1 MQLIPTLTI
10 YIVGNL
16 SHLLIINIPSILPMV
31 NIVFYK
37 PLNHFK
43 SSSIL
48 YIVKEMM
55 LTIYNIDYKDL
66 GKRIRA
72 ERRKQDL
79 TQEKLAEMANI
90 SDSFMGHIERGGRT
104 LSIETL
110 AKLANALNLSI
121 EYIVCGE
128 FNYQPDM
135 LPEEILDA
143 LNRMSGN
150 QRKVFLKM
158 MKTLAAHQDMWPV

>member
-1 MQLIPTLTI
+1 
-10 YIVGNL
+10 
-16 SHLLIINIPSILPMV
+16 MV
-31 NIVFYK
+31 NIMSFR
-37 PLNHFK
+37 PLIPFK
-43 SSSIL
+43 RSSIL

-55 LTIYNIDYKDL
+55 LTMYNIDYKEL

-72 ERRKQDL
+72 ERRKKDL

-110 AKLANALNLSI
+110 VKLANALNLSI

-128 FNYQPDM
+128 FNYQPNM
-135 LPEEILDA
+135 LPSEILDA
-143 LNRMSGN
+143 LNRMSSN
-150 QRKVFLKM
+150 QRKVFLNM
-158 MKTLAAHQDMWPV
+158 MKTLATHQDMWPV